1 MRPQSRAGSPT
12 REDESGLVDRNLKGR
27 YEEEPADEIVAC
39 RRTEIRGR
47 QYLTKLV
54 TEGSG
59 YEIYV

>member
-1 MRPQSRAGSPT
+1 MRGYSRAGPPSG
-12 REDESGLVDRNLKGR
+12 EHESGLVDRNLKGR
-27 YEEEPADEIVAC
+27 YEEELADEIVV
-39 RRTEIRGR
+39 RKRTEIHGR